1 MKRLTG
7 NGEDSAEALEV
18 GESTRVVP
26 VLGTEVALITDTT
39 TVDDDTE
46 DDESQASADL
56 DGGQDEFDCDAL
68 AVTLGD
74 DDECLPSP

>member
-1 MKRLTG
+1 M
-7 NGEDSAEALEV
+7 
-18 GESTRVVP
+18 P

-68 AVTLGD
+68 AVTLGRR
-74 DDECLPSP
+74 

>member
-1 MKRLTG
+1 MVKQCERLTG

-18 GESTRVVP
+18 GESAGVVP

-46 DDESQASADL
+46 DDESQTSADL
-56 DGGQDEFDCDAL
+56 DGGQDKFDCDVL
-68 AVTLGD
+68 VVTLGRR
-74 DDECLPSP
+74 